1 MSLLLLFGASTPP
14 PQPPDPTPAYRV
26 GLTPRWVAPATPTT
40 EVWVLDARGR
50 PVDALDFVELHTTRV
65 ANGVG
70 EIEVTLS
77 PRADT
82 RLLQIGAMLQV
93 MRRPP
98 GRAMR
103 PRALYFIERRKATR
117 DGRGRTLSVGGL
129 HVNSVM
135 GWRIFGPLGQFSLLQ
150 SSVGPYPWAEEGAAF
165 DRRGPLDDVL
175 KYYARYSLD
184 EAANYGPERRSLRPL
199 YRFTV
204 EPDKSQAFV
213 YHYSAKRKKMLAI
226 AQDICKIAAN
236 PPLMKYSPFAV
247 TPSEVT
253 RLTGVPG
260 PFRLYFGVEQV
271 GFGADFALQL
281 RTRVGQWGVDHSLAG
296 ERPVTLSV
304 ERRTLAK
311 SESAWDHGNQVNHLY
326 LGTTTEAE
334 PDILQ
339 PYLADMT
346 ETAGAAHRRKE
357 DYHDTGVF
365 LLAASNTLAYDA
377 DRTDRAVAT
386 RGYEKLR
393 ELRRA
398 RRVTGDIPAW
408 SPLQVDVDFGFGD
421 RVVVEHDGEIDTV
434 YLDGEDITVNRAG
447 EQVRFT
453 MDYADRPRRVRRGG
467 YHSVDAFGPT
477 FGQGELW

>member
-1 MSLLLLFGASTPP
+1 MSLLLLFGSSE
-14 PQPPDPTPAYRV
+14 PTPGYRV
-26 GLTPRWVAPATPTT
+26 GVTRAFVAPATPTT

-50 PVDALDFVELHTTRV
+50 PVDGLDFEEAHYTRV

-70 EIEVTLS
+70 EIEVKLS

-98 GRAMR
+98 GRVMR

-117 DGRGRTLSVGGL
+117 GARGRTLSVGGL
-129 HVNSVM
+129 DANSVM
-135 GWRIFGPLGQFSLLQ
+135 DWRIFGPLGQFSLPALGTP
-150 SSVGPYPWAEEGAAF
+150 VYPWSEEGVAF

-184 EAANYGPERRSLRPL
+184 DAANYGPEQRSLRPL
-199 YRFTV
+199 YGFTV
-204 EPDKSQAFV
+204 EPDKSEAFV

-236 PPLMKYSPFAV
+236 PPLMQYSPFVV
-247 TPSEVT
+247 TPADVAG
-253 RLTGVPG
+253 LTGVPG
-260 PFRLYFGVEQV
+260 PFRLYFAVEQI

-281 RTRVGQWGVDHSLAG
+281 RTRVGQLGVDHSLSG
-296 ERPVTLSV
+296 ERPVVLSV
-304 ERRTLAK
+304 ERRTLAA
-311 SESAWDHGNQVNHLY
+311 SESNWDHSRQVNHLY
-326 LGTTTEAE
+326 LGTALTEAE

-339 PYLADMT
+339 PYLADVSGT
-346 ETAGAAHRRKE
+346 RGAALRRKE
-357 DYHDTGVF
+357 DYYDTGVWH
-365 LLAASNTLAYDA
+365 LAAANTLTFDA
-377 DRTDRAVAT
+377 DRTDRAVAA

-398 RRVTGDIPAW
+398 RRVTGDIPAY

-421 RVVVEHDGEIDTV
+421 RVVVEHDGEVDTV
-434 YLDGEDITVNRAG
+434 YLDGEEVTVGRGG

-453 MDYADRPRRVRRGG
+453 MDYVDRPRRIRRGG
-467 YHSVDAFGPT
+467 YHSVDSFGPS
-477 FGQGELW
+477 FGEGELW